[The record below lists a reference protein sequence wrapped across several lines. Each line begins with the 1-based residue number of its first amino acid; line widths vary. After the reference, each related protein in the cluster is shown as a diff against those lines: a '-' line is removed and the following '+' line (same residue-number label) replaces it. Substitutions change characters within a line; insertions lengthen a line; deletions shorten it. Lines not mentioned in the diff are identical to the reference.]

1 MMTKIHPN
9 RSVSSSSL
17 SSPERERE
25 TFTVWMKS
33 LVFHGNGCTVFNSGG
48 EVVFRV
54 DNYQKK
60 CSRKV
65 YLMDSSGQTLFS
77 MYRKKLYFWGFWE
90 GFKHSKGGKEEKK
103 PWFKVRRN
111 HTIFGREISCRV
123 VLKLEENSESYYR
136 IIGLEGKASLKIV
149 DEFSGHLLAEAVQ
162 KQSSEG
168 IPLGNDVVTLM
179 VESNADQSLIMALV
193 TIYGLI
199 NNRM

>member
-1 MMTKIHPN
+1 MMAKIHPN

-17 SSPERERE
+17 SSSEKERE
-25 TFTVWMKS
+25 TFIVWMKS

-54 DNYQKK
+54 DNYQQK

-65 YLMDSSGQTLFS
+65 YLMDSSGKTLFS
-77 MYRKKLYFWGFWE
+77 MYRKKLYFFGFWE

-103 PWFKVRRN
+103 SWFKVRRN
-111 HTIFGREISCRV
+111 HTIFGGEISCRV

-162 KQSSEG
+162 KQSPEG
-168 IPLGNDVVTLM
+168 IPLGNDVLTLM